1 MVYFFSSLFSYISSI
16 VDARVQQHRAAS
28 AAQQVQA
35 PAQAFAAAWNSA
47 QLRLPAQFI
56 YEQQDPATG
65 VPVTCAPWCD
75 ASVSD
80 DGRLLVALTVPP
92 AAPIDSSVLAAHTE
106 DVRMLA
112 RSFFQVGMRVVGSD
126 AYQQTLQLALA
137 PVRPQVDARG
147 VVLLGY
153 DDTGAPVC
161 ASLIGEVTAI
171 SGADSLCL
179 PWVASSYAA
188 IDRQALDW
196 KTALAST
203 RAAIR
208 QAHTGV
214 TQPVMLIDV
223 GDAPCEE
230 FGRPERIK
238 NLADSRRGL
247 LLSSRGDVDADHWA
261 IRPTQYL
268 RRDGFVYTLER
279 DGRSLKFRPAWLY

>member
-92 AAPIDSSVLAAHTE
+92 AAPIDAQILAAHTE
-106 DVRMLA
+106 AVRQLA
-112 RSFFQVGMRVVGSD
+112 RGFFQVGMRVVGSD
-126 AYQQTLQLALA
+126 TYRDSFQLALA
-137 PVRPQVDARG
+137 PVCPQLTTSGAA
-147 VVLLGY
+147 LLGY
-153 DDTGAPVC
+153 DDTGAPV
-161 ASLIGEVTAI
+161 ALPLIGEVTAI
-171 SGADSLCL
+171 SSVDSLCL
-179 PWVASSYAA
+179 PWLSASYAA
-188 IDRQALDW
+188 VDQPSLDW

>member
-147 VVLLGY
+147 VILLGF
-153 DDTGAPVC
+153 DDTGSPVGV
-161 ASLIGEVTAI
+161 SLIGEATAI
-171 SGADSLCL
+171 SGCDAWCL
-179 PWVASSYAA
+179 PWLSACYAA
-188 IDRQALDW
+188 VDQQRLDW
-196 KTALAST
+196 QTALEST

-208 QAHTGV
+208 QAHAGA
-214 TQPVMLIDV
+214 TQPYMLIDI
-223 GDAPCEE
+223 GDALCPEN
-230 FGRPERIK
+230 GHPERIK
-238 NLADSRRGL
+238 ALADSHRGL
-247 LLSSRGDVDADHWA
+247 VMHSRGDVDAAGWA
-261 IRPTQYL
+261 LRPTQQL
-268 RRDGFVYTLER
+268 RRDGGSYVLEKS
-279 DGRSLKFRPAWLY
+279 GRSLKFTPAWRY